1 MAGIWPVDYLP
12 IQLQNEDATPCRDES
27 EMMGEVLTNDCA
39 EQCLNHR
46 DVRSTAGPALRW
58 AIPRNQV
65 THASEESIGR
75 DLRTPADLWDPS
87 PSIDRLW
94 IQRPSVAASPFI
106 SCFLFSTTLYAACKR
121 CAEAACFCSYTP
133 RSGRPPSGGEIKPG
147 ARAQQIRPRLARC
160 LAWSS

>member
-1 MAGIWPVDYLP
+1 
-12 IQLQNEDATPCRDES
+12 
-27 EMMGEVLTNDCA
+27 MMGEVLTNDCA

-46 DVRSTAGPALRW
+46 VVRSTAGPALRW

-75 DLRTPADLWDPS
+75 DLRTPADLRDPS

-94 IQRPSVAASPFI
+94 IQRPSVAASPLYLLLLVLHD
-106 SCFLFSTTLYAACKR
+106 SLYAACKR
-121 CAEAACFCSYTP
+121 CVEAACFCSYTP

-160 LAWSS
+160 LAWSSQIVEEEAY